1 MSSRSKR
8 VEKKKNANTFQYM
21 LGSFIGICIGYYI
34 LNHVATWEDVPLGNT
49 FYVLLGC
56 VMIAAFTVIL
66 LVLLK
71 QKYFPKK
78 SRRKS
83 SRPVFLEDLE
93 KKDENK

>member
-1 MSSRSKR
+1 MSTRSKR
-8 VEKKKNANTFQYM
+8 IEKKKNSNALKYM
-21 LGSFIGICIGYYI
+21 LLSLIGICIGYYV
-34 LNHVATWEDVPLGNT
+34 LNYVATWEDIPLGNT

-56 VMIAAFTVIL
+56 VMMATFAIIL

-78 SRRKS
+78 SRRKNR
-83 SRPVFLEDLE
+83 RPIFLEDLE